1 MATDGQKRL
10 AAAGAIAMAMAA
22 PAEGLRRVAYFD
34 PPGVLTVCRG
44 HTGPDVAKNRVY
56 SLAECDALF
65 SDDMRKAV
73 AKVDSCQP
81 GLPVKI
87 LAAFADAGYNL
98 GPKIACD
105 LKNST
110 AARLLAAK
118 RYEEACRQL
127 PRWDKAK
134 VAGVMVS
141 LPGLTKRRVEIEMPV
156 CLEGAKEDA

>member
-1 MATDGQKRL
+1 MATDRQKRL
-10 AAAGAIAMAMAA
+10 AAGTALAMAMAA

-44 HTGPDVAKNRVY
+44 HTGPDVVKHRVY
-56 SLAECDALF
+56 SLQECDALF
-65 SDDMRKAV
+65 SEDMRKAV
-73 AKVDSCQP
+73 TKVDSCQP
-81 GLPVKI
+81 GLPVKV
-87 LAAFADAGYNL
+87 LAAFADAGYNM

-110 AARLLAAK
+110 AARLLKAH

-127 PRWDKAK
+127 PRWDKAS

-141 LPGLTKRRVEIEMPV
+141 LPGLTKRRTEIEMPV
-156 CLEGAKEDA
+156 CLEGARGDV